1 MHEKGLMFLLFFYV
15 SKVLLWLDLDIG
27 MGGPRKS
34 VTATETEDIPSD
46 RERQGQTTRQT
57 NNAVRM
63 SVVYAFHSAVFS
75 LYVCLTG
82 VESTL
87 IVAGSR
93 DNTHILCCNNTKRE
107 GKALTNYIIHG
118 IGKTFLLFIQAL
130 FLNSRQY
137 NFWAAAFYVKSH
149 HLSSKTFC
157 LI

>member
-1 MHEKGLMFLLFFYV
+1 MHETGLMFLLFFYV

-34 VTATETEDIPSD
+34 VTATQTEDIPSD

-63 SVVYAFHSAVFS
+63 SVVYAFYSAVFS

-87 IVAGSR
+87 IVAESR
-93 DNTHILCCNNTKRE
+93 DNTHILCCNNKKRE
-107 GKALTNYIIHG
+107 GKSTHNLY
-118 IGKTFLLFIQAL
+118 
-130 FLNSRQY
+130 NSWYREDISFVYPCSFFKPQ
-137 NFWAAAFYVKSH
+137 
-149 HLSSKTFC
+149 T
-157 LI
+157 I